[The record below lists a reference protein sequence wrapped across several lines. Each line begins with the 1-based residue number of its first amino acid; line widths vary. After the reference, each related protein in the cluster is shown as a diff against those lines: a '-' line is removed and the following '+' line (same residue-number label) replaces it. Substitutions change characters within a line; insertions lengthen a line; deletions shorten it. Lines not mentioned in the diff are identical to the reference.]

1 MIEPRPITPIQIKTI
16 KTLQRHA
23 GLDDAAYRNLLRR
36 SYGKTTCKDLTYD
49 EAHSLI
55 VSLRVM
61 MQTEHKRSI
70 PDRLNFRQKLAILML
85 WQEVSYLPPDQQD
98 AGLRAFLLRQCGVEV
113 LDWVPASS
121 APSIICALR
130 AMIKQKEKPNEPYS

>member
-1 MIEPRPITPIQIKTI
+1 MTEPRPITPIQIKTI

-36 SYGKTTCKDLTYD
+36 SYGKISCKDLTCD

-61 MQTEHKRSI
+61 TMQAEHKGGISN
-70 PDRLNFRQKLAILML
+70 RLTFRQKLAILML

-98 AGLRAFLLRQCGVEV
+98 AGLRAFLRRQCGVEV

-130 AMIKQKEKPNEPYS
+130 AMIKQQKGETE

>member
-1 MIEPRPITPIQIKTI
+1 MTEPRPITPIQIKTI

-23 GLDDAAYRNLLRR
+23 GLDDATYRNLLRR

-61 MQTEHKRSI
+61 MMQTEHRGGI
-70 PDRLNFRQKLAILML
+70 PNRLTFRQKLAILTL
-85 WQEVSYLPPDQQD
+85 WQEVSYLPPGQQD
-98 AGLRAFLLRQCGVEV
+98 AGLRAFLRRQCGVEV

-130 AMIKQKEKPNEPYS
+130 AMMRQQKGEAE